1 MIKKLFILF
10 SVVFTQ
16 NVSSQVLY
24 SESFSGLALNSGT
37 YSANSATQT
46 YLYGDLAVN
55 MLSINNN
62 NAIADT
68 LTANYPFR
76 ANLQKQK
83 AWLAYKPASHV
94 NVNDTFAVS
103 TSWVNPT
110 GSSDSWMITPSIS
123 NITANTVL
131 SWEALAPDATNSDG
145 YSVYISTSSNL
156 NPNVSDF
163 SFLLTTVSAEN
174 NIWTKRGLSLATFA
188 GQNIRI
194 AFRNNSTNK
203 YQLWIDD
210 IKVENLTNTYDV
222 ASLSNKTYKYSV
234 PFVNNI
240 ISASF
245 KNNGAVAINN
255 VVLNY
260 KVGNNSTVTEYQSLS
275 SPINYLDNKTF
286 TFSTPFTTGT
296 SGYYPIKLWVSLVNG
311 QADQNTIND
320 TIYGGITISSL
331 ESAKKV
337 LVEEYT
343 SAQCGW
349 CPDGYTKLSSI
360 AVSNTNIIVAAI
372 HSNDNMSSTEG
383 NALTADYSSQLPS
396 ATIDQYSFS
405 NTKVALDKN
414 SWNSYISQRQA
425 MRVPATVTLTNVNYN
440 ATTQEINATVAATFY
455 GDVKGDYR
463 LNLYVKENNVYGPGS
478 DNSDNQWN
486 QYSNLYAIPSSPY
499 YQLGTYLNPTTYL
512 LNSSEYMHQYVI
524 NTIAGGAYGVSG
536 IIPSNGNT
544 AGQTYT
550 ATFSYTLPI
559 PTGGEFRYNAD
570 NIYLIGLLTEY
581 NTDVTKR
588 EVVNACEAKLTLN
601 PESAV
606 GIKETSNIATE
617 LNLYPNPSSDVV
629 YLNYNLNTQQTV
641 SIQVYNTLGEL
652 VYIENANEL
661 AGKVIHPLNLKN
673 IPQGNYSIV
682 LSINNQSITKKLI
695 VIK

>member
-1 MIKKLFILF
+1 MIKKLFILLAF
-10 SVVFTQ
+10 VFTKKA
-16 NVSSQVLY
+16 SSQILY
-24 SESFSGLALNSGT
+24 SESFNALALNSGT
-37 YSANSATQT
+37 YTANSSTQT
-46 YLYGDLAVN
+46 YLYGDLVTS

-83 AWLAYKPASHV
+83 AWLVYKPAAHV
-94 NVNDTFAVS
+94 NINDTFAVS
-103 TSWVNPT
+103 TSWLNPT
-110 GSSDSWMITPSIS
+110 GSADSWMISPIIN
-123 NITANTVL
+123 NIAANTIL
-131 SWEALAPDATNSDG
+131 SWEAIAPDATNSDG
-145 YSVYISTSSNL
+145 YSVYVSTSSNL
-156 NPNVSDF
+156 NPTTSDF
-163 SFLLTTVSAEN
+163 SFLLTTINTEN
-174 NIWTKRGLSLATFA
+174 NTWTKRGLSLAAFS

-210 IKVENLTNTYDV
+210 IKVENLSNTYD
-222 ASLSNKTYKYSV
+222 AAALNNKTYKYSV
-234 PFVNNI
+234 PFINNI
-240 ISASF
+240 ITASF

-260 KVGNNSTVTEYQSLS
+260 KVGNNATVTEYQSLS

-286 TFSTPFTTGT
+286 TFSAPFTSGT
-296 SGYYPIKLWVSLVNG
+296 SGYYPLKIWISLING
-311 QADQNTIND
+311 QADQNALND
-320 TIYGGITISSL
+320 TIYGGITVSSS
-331 ESAKKV
+331 EQAKKV
-337 LVEEYT
+337 LIEEYT

-360 AVSNTNIIVAAI
+360 AASNTNVIVASI
-372 HSNDNMSSTEG
+372 HTNDNMSITDG
-383 NALTADYSSQLPS
+383 NSLASDYSSQLPS
-396 ATIDQYSFS
+396 ATIDQYDFS
-405 NTKVALDKN
+405 NTSVASDRN
-414 SWNSYISQRQA
+414 SWSNYISQRQV
-425 MRVPATVTLTNVNYN
+425 MRVPATVTITNVNYN
-440 ATTQEINATVAATFY
+440 ATTQEINATVASTFY

-463 LNLYVKENNVYGPGS
+463 LNLYVKENNVYGPSS

-499 YQLGTYLNPTTYL
+499 YQLGSYLNSTTYL

-524 NTIAGGAYGVSG
+524 NHIAGGAYGVSG
-536 IIPSNGNT
+536 IIPNNGGT

-559 PTGGEFRYNAD
+559 PTSGEFRYNAD
-570 NIYLIGLLTEY
+570 NIYLIGMLTEY

-588 EVVNACEAKLTLN
+588 EVLNACETKLTLN

-606 GIKETSNIATE
+606 GIKEANNIVAE
-617 LNLYPNPSSDVV
+617 LKLYPNPSTDVV

-641 SIQVYNTLGEL
+641 SIKVYNTLGEL
-652 VYIENANEL
+652 IYIENSNEL
-661 AGKVIHPLNLKN
+661 AGDVIHAVNLKN
-673 IPQGNYSIV
+673 IPQGNYSVV
-682 LSINNQSITKKLI
+682 LSINNQSITKKLT